1 MLHLLSF
8 AALLSTAAAHGI
20 VTSIDIAGKHY
31 DGFNT
36 DNAWDKS
43 LESIAWRTTATD
55 QGFVE
60 NLNSPDIIC
69 HEGAT
74 PGALSAEVAAGGTV
88 TLKWNMWP
96 GEHEG
101 PIIDYMASC
110 NGPCKDVDKATLSFF
125 KVDEDGFDGTKWATD
140 RLQENGLT
148 WEITVPSDLK
158 AGEYVLRHEIVALH
172 SVGATDIAQ
181 PYPQCINLKV
191 TGGGEAQPEGK
202 LGTELYSSDESGFHT
217 PLSGDGSPS
226 RAYEVPGPKVFTAGT
241 AEESAVD
248 AGAAPAADSSTAIPE
263 PTSPASPTSTPVTTE
278 TSVATSSPAP
288 EEPEACPTDTET
300 DAKAPESTEQ
310 SSTVTSTTTETLIS
324 TTTAASV
331 PTCTCTC
338 GGAAASVAVAE
349 APTARSIPEDKPLK
363 EVKARPV
370 HDFEAAEMMK
380 RGTID
385 GNYVSVSFWGRDW
398 NCASG

>member
-1 MLHLLSF
+1 MLNLLSF
-8 AALLSTAAAHGI
+8 AALATTAAAHGI
-20 VTSIDIAGKHY
+20 VASIDIAGKHY

-60 NLNSPDIIC
+60 SLNSPDIIC

-74 PGALSAEVAAGGTV
+74 PGALSAEIAAGGTV

-125 KVDEDGFDGTKWATD
+125 KVDEDGFDGSKWATD

-148 WEITVPSDLK
+148 WEVTVPADLK

-191 TGGGEAQPEGK
+191 AGGGVSQPEGK

-217 PLSGDGSPS
+217 PLTGDGSPS
-226 RAYEVPGPKVFTAGT
+226 RAYEVPGPKVFSVGAA
-241 AEESAVD
+241 AEPAADTS
-248 AGAAPAADSSTAIPE
+248 AAPAYESSSAVPDSTIP
-263 PTSPASPTSTPVTTE
+263 PATSTSTPATTE
-278 TSVATSSPAP
+278 IPVATSSTAP
-288 EEPEACPTDTET
+288 VEACPAET
-300 DAKAPESTEQ
+300 DEQAPTSTQ
-310 SSTVTSTTTETLIS
+310 ASSTVTATTTATVTSTTTAEP
-324 TTTAASV
+324 V

-338 GGAAASVAVAE
+338 GGATAAVA
-349 APTARSIPEDKPLK
+349 ATPTARSVPEEKPIK
-363 EVKARPV
+363 EVKARPED
-370 HDFEAAEMMK
+370 DFEASEIMK

-385 GNYVSVSFWGRDW
+385 GNYVAVSFWGRAW
-398 NCASG
+398 NCTWGDW

>member
-1 MLHLLSF
+1 MLNLLYI
-8 AALLSTAAAHGI
+8 AALASTAAAHGI

-74 PGALSAEVAAGGTV
+74 PGALSADVAAGGTV

-110 NGPCKDVDKATLSFF
+110 NGPCKDVDKATLGFF
-125 KVDEDGFDGTKWATD
+125 KVDEDGFDGAKWATD

-148 WEITVPSDLK
+148 WEITVPADLK

-191 TGGGEAQPEGK
+191 TGGGEAQPEGT
-202 LGTELYSSDESGFHT
+202 LGTELYSADESGFHT

-226 RAYEVPGPKVFTAGT
+226 RAYEVPGPKIFSAGDA
-241 AEESAVD
+241 AEPAAHTV
-248 AGAAPAADSSTAIPE
+248 AAPVDGSSSTVPE
-263 PTSPASPTSTPVTTE
+263 PTTPAAPPATIETPV
-278 TSVATSSPAP
+278 AKPSPAP
-288 EEPEACPTDTET
+288 EEPEACPADAQAET
-300 DAKAPESTEQ
+300 DNKAPESTSQ
-310 SSTVTSTTTETLIS
+310 SSTVTSTTTS

-338 GGAAASVAVAE
+338 GGASAAIAAS
-349 APTARSIPEDKPLK
+349 TARSIPEEKPPVLK

-370 HDFEAAEMMK
+370 DDFEAAEVMK
-380 RGTID
+380 RGNID

-398 NCASG
+398 NCKWGEW